1 MWAVLCP
8 FCEEFHTH
16 SPGEARRIP
25 HCCPD
30 QDAGQYLLEH
40 AGPLPLEHR
49 AGFCQSSRTWLP
61 RLLNQWE
68 ETSFEEADAQE
79 LIAA

>member
-30 QDAGQYLLEH
+30 QEAGQYLLEH

-49 AGFCQSSRTWLP
+49 ARFYQSSKAWLP
-61 RLLNQWE
+61 RLLHQR
-68 ETSFEEADAQE
+68 EASIPEAGGPE